1 MSYALKIPNVTFSA
15 VAVDQVTYIVPVPCT
30 AISLNPSSLTFDTF
44 EESKQ
49 ITASLTPVNTTDT
62 LVWTSS
68 NENVVT
74 VANGVVTIHGIGT
87 ATITATCGEQN
98 ATVSVSA
105 TSLKITDIVP
115 IQGKYTT
122 YDDSKLFPRLQT
134 DANSETILMQYSDS
148 KPVLH
153 LYNSDEGQLFPVPY
167 GASSIKVVTSNA
179 SSVYAYI
186 YRYDTVDTVLQ
197 SGSEYAKWLSKE
209 AKTITKAQAVSYG
222 QAVGYQAGIA
232 TSLDLA
238 SYILFE

>member
-1 MSYALKIPNVTFSA
+1 MGYALKIKSVDFSD
-15 VAVDQVTYIVPVPCT
+15 VSLDQVTYIVPVPCT

-62 LVWTSS
+62 LVWASS
-68 NENVVT
+68 NENVAT

-87 ATITATCGEQN
+87 ATITATCGQQN

-105 TSLKITDIVP
+105 TSLKITDIVI
-115 IQGKYTT
+115 IQGEYTS
-122 YDDSKLFPRLQT
+122 YDVQKLFPRLDT
-134 DANSETILMQYSDS
+134 DANDETILMQYSQS
-148 KPVLH
+148 KPLLH
-153 LYNSDEGQLFPVPY
+153 LYNSDAGQLFPVPY

-186 YRYDTVDTVLQ
+186 LRYDTVDTVMQAGL
-197 SGSEYAKWLSKE
+197 EYAKWLSKT
-209 AKTITKAQAVSYG
+209 AKTITKPQAVSYG
-222 QAVGYQAGIA
+222 EAVGYQAGIN

-238 SYILFE
+238 SYVLFE